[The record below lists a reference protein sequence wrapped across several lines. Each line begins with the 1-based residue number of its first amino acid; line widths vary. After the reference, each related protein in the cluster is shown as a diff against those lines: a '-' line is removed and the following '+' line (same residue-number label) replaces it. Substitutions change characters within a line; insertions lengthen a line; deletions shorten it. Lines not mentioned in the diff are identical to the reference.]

1 MYMYAMH
8 IEVWGCWELSLFALP
23 PYLLREGL
31 SFKCWYGYSQ
41 LTFGSAPP
49 PVSVFQDWMADK
61 PPYLPGIQ
69 VGSGDL
75 KSGPLFYM
83 ASAVATDWGVF
94 LTWCGRLNENNLSK
108 IWANLHVYFLV
119 YLCFTSPLFYVA
131 VLSWERSCQPWSKWS
146 HDWGLMD
153 WRENSWA
160 GEKGWTWNCK
170 GNISLQLGEQV

>member
-1 MYMYAMH
+1 MCVEVCTYICAMH
-8 IEVWGCWELSLFALP
+8 IEVWGCWEPSLFALP
-23 PYLLREGL
+23 PYSLREGL
-31 SFKCWYGYSQ
+31 SFKC
-41 LTFGSAPP
+41 
-49 PVSVFQDWMADK
+49 SVFQDWMADK

-75 KSGPLFYM
+75 KSGPLSYM

-94 LTWCGRLNENNLSK
+94 LTCCGRFNENNLSK
-108 IWANLHVYFLV
+108 KWANFHVYFLV
-119 YLCFTSPLFYVA
+119 YLCFTSPLFYMA
-131 VLSWERSCQPWSKWS
+131 LLSWERSCQPWSKWS
-146 HDWGLMD
+146 HDWGLVD